1 MRART
6 LDGAPLV
13 PGVNVDPVDIAAGL
27 AEAKG
32 IGYDSP
38 EDEMVVVYALQR
50 WQRGEEDGAEKTAL
64 GHGVDY
70 TSWRRI
76 LAAAVAK
83 GTEELERRRRDG

>member
-6 LDGAPLV
+6 LDGSPLV

-27 AEAKG
+27 AEAKI
-32 IGYDSP
+32 IGYDSAQ
-38 EDEMVVVYALQR
+38 DEMVVVYALQR
-50 WQRGEEDGAEKTAL
+50 WQRGEEAGAEKTAL
-64 GHGVDY
+64 GHGVDF

-83 GTEELERRRRDG
+83 GTEELERRGRDG